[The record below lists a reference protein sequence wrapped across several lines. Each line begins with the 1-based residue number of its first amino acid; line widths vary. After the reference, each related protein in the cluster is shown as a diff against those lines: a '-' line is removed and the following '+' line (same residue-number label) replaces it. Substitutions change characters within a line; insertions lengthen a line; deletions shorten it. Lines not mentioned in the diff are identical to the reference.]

1 MATKLKDTAPFTA
14 DDLKGLVT
22 TLEKY
27 NKQMWDQACRD
38 GRQDYAIQYNEVIQT
53 FIEGIYYVWER
64 YGYGWADELADE
76 NGIDGIRY
84 MLFHNGLEERIEG
97 LLNALQFQNIFEMF
111 DGGDKTRNT
120 IIKVYTDLLKNLKL
134 GKINF

>member
-1 MATKLKDTAPFTA
+1 MANKLKDTAPFTA
-14 DDLKGLVT
+14 EDLKNLVT

-27 NKQMWDQACRD
+27 NNLMWDQAQRD
-38 GRQDYAIQYNEVIQT
+38 GRLDYAIQYHEVIQT

-84 MLFHNGLEERIEG
+84 MLFQNGVEERVEG
-97 LLNALQFQNIFEMF
+97 LLDAIRLQNIFEMF
-111 DGGDKTRNT
+111 ERGTETRNT
-120 IIKVYTDLLKNLKL
+120 LIKVYADLLRNLKL
-134 GKINF
+134 RKITF